1 LQLYDAHQKL
11 RLCRKARDEL
21 DALREG
27 QEKASR
33 LDAELQRM
41 RVKLRESEMMHERIE
56 NLESENR

>member
-1 LQLYDAHQKL
+1 MQLYDAHQKL